1 MTDRLVECVP
11 NFSEGRNETTVRAL
25 VDAVRGVS
33 GVAVLDHTMDADHH
47 RAVLTFAGAPDAV
60 ADAAF
65 QAAKTA
71 TARIDLRRHQGG
83 HPRVGAT
90 DVIPFVPLR
99 GVTMEDCAAVA
110 RRVGERIGKE
120 LDIPVFLY
128 ERAATHP
135 DHARL
140 ETIRLGGLTGLA
152 HRMKHDPD
160 WTPDFGPRRL
170 HPTAGATVVGAR
182 RILVAFNVNLETRD
196 LDLAR
201 AIAKTV
207 RQSNGGLPHVKAI
220 GVPLAG
226 RGLVQVAMNLVNIEE
241 TPVHMVFETVRRE
254 AERRGVRVAGT
265 ELIGLVPRQAV
276 VQAQAH
282 GLRIDSPNPSKVLET
297 RLEQAGF
304 GDLWN
309 HGTLC

>member
-11 NFSEGRNETTVRAL
+11 NFSEGRNVDTIRTL
-25 VDAVRGVS
+25 VDAVRSVA

-60 ADAAF
+60 AEASF

-71 TARIDLRRHQGG
+71 TARIDLRRHEGR

-99 GVTMEDCAAVA
+99 GVTMEDCVAVA
-110 RRVGERIGKE
+110 RRVGERIGRE
-120 LDIPVFLY
+120 LGIPVFLY
-128 ERAATHP
+128 EQASARP

-140 ETIRLGGLTGLA
+140 ETVRLGGLTGLA
-152 HRMKHDPD
+152 HRMKTDPD
-160 WTPDFGPRRL
+160 WAPDFGPCRL

-182 RILVAFNVNLETRD
+182 RILVAFNVNLDTKD
-196 LDLAR
+196 LNLAR

-207 RQSNGGLPHVKAI
+207 RQSSGGLPHVKAI

-226 RGLVQVAMNLVNIEE
+226 RGLVQVAMNMVNIEE
-241 TPVHMVFETVRRE
+241 TPVHVAVEAVRRE
-254 AERRGVRVAGT
+254 AERRGVRVAGS

-276 VQAQAH
+276 AQAQAH
-282 GLRIDSPNPSKVLET
+282 GLLIDAFDPSKVLET
-297 RLEQAGF
+297 RLEEAGL
-304 GDLWN
+304 GRL
-309 HGTLC
+309 

>member
-1 MTDRLVECVP
+1 MTDHLVECVP
-11 NFSEGRNETTVRAL
+11 NFSEGRNAETIRAL
-25 VDAVRGVS
+25 VDAVQAVPR
-33 GVAVLDHTMDADHH
+33 VALLDHTMDADHH

-60 ADAAF
+60 AEAAF
-65 QAAKTA
+65 RAAKQA
-71 TARIDLRRHQGG
+71 TALIDLRRHEGG

-90 DVIPFVPLR
+90 DVVPFVPLR

-110 RRVGERIGKE
+110 RRVGERIGRE
-120 LDIPVFLY
+120 LGIPVFLY
-128 ERAATHP
+128 EQAAAKPDRAG
-135 DHARL
+135 L
-140 ETIRLGGLTGLA
+140 ETIRRGGLEGLA
-152 HRMKHDPD
+152 HRMETDPG
-160 WTPDFGPRRL
+160 WAPDFGPRRL

-207 RQSNGGLPHVKAI
+207 RQSNGGLPYVKAI

-241 TPVHMVFETVRRE
+241 TPVHAAFEAVRRE
-254 AERRGVRVAGT
+254 AEKHGVRVAGS

-276 VQAQAH
+276 LQAETHGVSIQA
-282 GLRIDSPNPSKVLET
+282 LDPSTVLEAK
-297 RLEQAGF
+297 LDQAGF
-304 GDLWN
+304 GL
-309 HGTLC
+309 L

>member
-1 MTDRLVECVP
+1 MTDHLVECVP
-11 NFSEGRNETTVRAL
+11 NFSEGRNAETIRAL
-25 VDAVRGVS
+25 VDAVQAVPR
-33 GVAVLDHTMDADHH
+33 VALLDHTMDADHH

-60 ADAAF
+60 AEAAF
-65 QAAKTA
+65 RAAKQA
-71 TARIDLRRHQGG
+71 TALIDLRRHEGG

-90 DVIPFVPLR
+90 DVVPFVPLR

-110 RRVGERIGKE
+110 RRVGERIGRE
-120 LDIPVFLY
+120 LGIPVFLY
-128 ERAATHP
+128 EQAAAKPDRAG
-135 DHARL
+135 L
-140 ETIRLGGLTGLA
+140 ETIRRGGLEGLA
-152 HRMKHDPD
+152 HRMETDPG
-160 WTPDFGPRRL
+160 WAPDFGPRRL

-207 RQSNGGLPHVKAI
+207 RQSNGGLPYVKAI

-241 TPVHMVFETVRRE
+241 TPVHAAFEAVRRE
-254 AERRGVRVAGT
+254 AEKRGVRVAGS

-276 VQAQAH
+276 LQAETHGVSIQA
-282 GLRIDSPNPSKVLET
+282 LDPSTVLEAK
-297 RLEQAGF
+297 LDQAGF
-304 GDLWN
+304 GL
-309 HGTLC
+309 L